1 MKELIL
7 FNMLLIVII
16 VGIMIVL
23 KKYVKSSKG
32 ENIAILIT
40 SISVALCHYSSIP
53 YHIFTSGSAMDFLRS
68 NPIVN
73 CFKNKE
79 RHYQSA

>member
-40 SISVALCHYSSIP
+40 SILRVRKRRNIWNKFKLFMALKLIC
-53 YHIFTSGSAMDFLRS
+53 M
-68 NPIVN
+68 
-73 CFKNKE
+73 
-79 RHYQSA
+79 